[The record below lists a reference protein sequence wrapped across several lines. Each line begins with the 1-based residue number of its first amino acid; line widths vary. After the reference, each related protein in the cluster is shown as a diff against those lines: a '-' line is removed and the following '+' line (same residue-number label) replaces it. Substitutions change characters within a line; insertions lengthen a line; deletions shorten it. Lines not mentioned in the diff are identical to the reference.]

1 MTIAVTG
8 ATGHLGGLVI
18 THLLRRGTPAE
29 QVVALVRD
37 VDRAGQLAALG
48 VQVRHFD
55 FDQPDGLAAALADVD
70 ALLLVSGTAIGRRA
84 AQHKAVIDAAIEAG
98 VGKLVYTSAP
108 HVEASINPVAPEHKA
123 TEEALAASG
132 IRHVILRNGWY
143 HENYLRDLE
152 TVAHTGVLLT
162 AAGEGRVA
170 SAARGELAEAAA
182 VVLAGSLDAGTITLT
197 GDVAWTQEDLAADLA
212 AVLGREVQV
221 QHVSSQELADTLA
234 AAGVDAGMAGF
245 AVGVD
250 AAIAAGELGEVNGEL
265 ARLIGRPT
273 APLIE
278 TLRSAGR

>member
-8 ATGHLGGLVI
+8 ATGHLGGLAI

-55 FDQPDGLAAALADVD
+55 FDQPDALAEALADVD
-70 ALLLVSGTAIGRRA
+70 ALLLVSGNALGRRA
-84 AQHKAVIDAAIEAG
+84 AQHRAVIDAALKAG

-108 HVEASINPVAPEHKA
+108 HVQASVNPVAPEHKA
-123 TEEALAASG
+123 TEKALAASG
-132 IRHVILRNGWY
+132 LPHVILRNGWY
-143 HENYLRDLE
+143 HENYLRELE
-152 TVAHTGVLLT
+152 AVAETGVLLT
-162 AAGEGRVA
+162 AAGDGRVA
-170 SAARGELAEAAA
+170 SAARSELAEAAA
-182 VVLAGSLDAGTITLT
+182 VVLAGPLDAGTITLT

-212 AVLGREVQV
+212 SVLGRDIEVR
-221 QHVSSQELADTLA
+221 HVSALQKADVLAQ
-234 AAGVDAGMAGF
+234 AGVDAGMAGF

-250 AAIAAGELGEVNGEL
+250 EAIAAGELGEVNGEL

-273 APLIE
+273 SPLIE
-278 TLRSAGR
+278 TLRAAGR